1 MNNLMME
8 IHANNGSMSM
18 SLDRT
23 LRAYLIEAKYAFI
36 SILRIPIL
44 PITMVALPVLM
55 YMLLAVTVVGHLVVV
70 NPEAA
75 VSFFSGFLIF
85 ATIGPGLFGF
95 GIGLAI
101 ERQNGILNLK
111 RAQPMPPASCLVA
124 KMITAMVCTCFTM
137 CLLILAAMNLGYL
150 HLTMGQIVNVV
161 LISMF
166 GVLPFCAIG
175 FLIGTWVS
183 GTAAIGVV
191 NLIFFPMLY
200 LSGMFFPLPK
210 ILMPWA
216 RIWPTYYMNQIVFSA
231 TGMESQMDV
240 KICILVLLGI
250 TVLCTGL
257 AARRFAR
264 VG

>member
-1 MNNLMME
+1 MNNLMTE

-18 SLDRT
+18 SLGRT
-23 LRAYLIEAKYAFI
+23 LHAYLIEAKYAFI

-44 PITMVALPVLM
+44 PITMMALPVLL
-55 YMLLAVTVVGHLVVV
+55 YMLLAVTVVGQLAGD
-70 NPEAA
+70 NPNVA

-85 ATIGPGLFGF
+85 AIIGPGLFGF
-95 GIGLAI
+95 GVGLAI

-111 RAQPMPPASCLVA
+111 RAQPMPPGSCLVA
-124 KMITAMVCTCFTM
+124 KIITAMVCTGFTM
-137 CLLILAAMNLGYL
+137 CLLILAAMNFGYL

-175 FLIGTWVS
+175 FFIGTLVS

-200 LSGMFFPLPK
+200 LSGIFFPLPK

-216 RIWPTYYMNQIVFSA
+216 RIWPTYYMNQIVWNVL
-231 TGMESQMDV
+231 GVESQIDV
-240 KICILVLLGI
+240 RLCILILVGI
-250 TVLCTGL
+250 TVLFIYL

>member
-18 SLDRT
+18 SLGST

-36 SILRIPIL
+36 SILRIPVL
-44 PITMVALPVLM
+44 PITMMALPVLM
-55 YMLLAVTVVGHLVVV
+55 YMLLAVTVVSRLVVV

-75 VSFFSGFLIF
+75 VSFFSSFLIF

-124 KMITAMVCTCFTM
+124 KMITAMVCTGFTIL
-137 CLLILAAMNLGYL
+137 LLIPTAMNFGYL

-175 FLIGTWVS
+175 FFIGTLVS
-183 GTAAIGVV
+183 GTASIGIV

-200 LSGMFFPLPK
+200 LSGMFFPLPG
-210 ILMPWA
+210 ILQPWA
-216 RIWPTYYMNQIVFSA
+216 RIWPTYYINQIVWNA
-231 TGMESQMDV
+231 LGVENQTDIR
-240 KICILVLLGI
+240 ICVLILLGI
-250 TVLCTGL
+250 TVLFTYL
-257 AARRFAR
+257 AARRFTR

>member
-1 MNNLMME
+1 MVNY
-8 IHANNGSMSM
+8 INNGSMSM
-18 SLDRT
+18 SLGRT

-44 PITMVALPVLM
+44 PITMMALPVLL
-55 YMLLAVTVVGHLVVV
+55 YMLFAVTVVSQFAAD
-70 NPEAA
+70 NPNAA

-95 GIGLAI
+95 GIGLAN
-101 ERQNGILNLK
+101 ERQSGILNLK

-124 KMITAMVCTCFTM
+124 KMITAMVCTGFTM
-137 CLLILAAMNLGYL
+137 LLLIPVAMNFGYL
-150 HLTMGQIVNVV
+150 HLNMGQIVNVV

-175 FLIGTWVS
+175 FFIGTLVS

-210 ILMPWA
+210 ILMPWS

>member
-1 MNNLMME
+1 MNTMLME
-8 IHANNGSMSM
+8 IHANNGSVSM
-18 SLDRT
+18 SLGRT
-23 LRAYLIEAKYAFI
+23 LRAYLIEAKCAFI

-44 PITMVALPVLM
+44 PITMMALPVLL
-55 YMLLAVTVVGHLVVV
+55 YILFAVTVVSQLAAD
-70 NPEAA
+70 NPNVA

-95 GIGLAI
+95 GVGLAI

-124 KMITAMVCTCFTM
+124 KMITAAACTGFTM
-137 CLLILAAMNLGYL
+137 VLLISAAMNFGHL
-150 HLTMGQIVNVV
+150 HLTAGQIINIV
-161 LISMF
+161 LVSMF

-175 FLIGTWVS
+175 FFIGAWVS
-183 GTAAIGVV
+183 GTAAIGIV

-200 LSGMFFPLPK
+200 LSGMFFPLPG
-210 ILMPWA
+210 ILVPWA
-216 RIWPTYYMNQIVFSA
+216 RIWPTYYMNQIVWSA
-231 TGMESQMDV
+231 LGVESQVDV
-240 KICILVLLGI
+240 RICVLILLGV
-250 TVLCTGL
+250 TVFFTYL

>member
-1 MNNLMME
+1 
-8 IHANNGSMSM
+8 M
-18 SLDRT
+18 SLGRT
-23 LRAYLIEAKYAFI
+23 LRAYFIEAKYALI
-36 SILRIPIL
+36 SILRIPVL
-44 PITMVALPVLM
+44 PITMMALPILL
-55 YMLLAVTVVGHLVVV
+55 YMLFAVTVISQLEAN
-70 NPEAA
+70 NPNAA

-95 GIGLAI
+95 GIGLAN
-101 ERQNGILNLK
+101 ERQSGILNLK

-124 KMITAMVCTCFTM
+124 KMITAAACTGFTM
-137 CLLILAAMNLGYL
+137 VLLISAAMNFGHL
-150 HLTMGQIVNVV
+150 HLAVGQIINVV
-161 LISMF
+161 LVSIF

-175 FLIGTWVS
+175 FFIGAWVS

-210 ILMPWA
+210 ILVPWA
-216 RIWPTYYMNQIVFSA
+216 RIWPTYYMNQIVWSA
-231 TGMESQMDV
+231 VGLESQIDV

-250 TVLCTGL
+250 TVFFTYL